1 MDLSDGRL
9 DVRRVALQGVN
20 GRFRTAP
27 AFARSDSCGLI
38 RTFKLERPVF
48 GGTSNRALN
57 VAIRFGDETRA
68 TVTVS
73 DARGR
78 VVKRFPARSYRG
90 GQVHR
95 LRVSVTRRF
104 ARGTYRVRLG
114 AQAPGRQATAVLRA
128 RRL

>member
-1 MDLSDGRL
+1 
-9 DVRRVALQGVN
+9 VARVFGEIQGVES
-20 GRFRTAP
+20 GQL
-27 AFARSDSCGLI
+27 FASPDSCGLI

-57 VAIRFGDETRA
+57 VAMRFGDETRA